1 MPAAAATFT
10 GGRPVVVLPSESS
23 TIADGDFLPAVP
35 FPLSCVIDWSAAQD
49 HQEEVKP
56 KSGGWSK
63 SLIIFK
69 RALDVTLTDRGKKI
83 KPHFDGPE
91 LSAATREAVRDE
103 FYKSYMADN
112 VDTKRQTFNRCEKEA
127 IT

>member
-1 MPAAAATFT
+1 M
-10 GGRPVVVLPSESS
+10 V
-23 TIADGDFLPAVP
+23 
-35 FPLSCVIDWSAAQD
+35 DWDAAQD
-49 HQEEVKP
+49 HQEEVKS
-56 KSGGWSK
+56 KSGGWPK
-63 SLIIFK
+63 SLMIFK

-91 LSAATREAVRDE
+91 LLAATREAVRDE

-127 IT
+127 LIRGIMGGREHGIYSWFGAYTPKRGER